1 MGVQGLLKF
10 VKSVTSDA
18 HIGDYRGRT
27 VAVDA
32 SSWLHRGARACAGE
46 LVRGEPT
53 AAYLTFTLRM
63 LGLFAEHGVRP
74 LLVFD
79 GGELPMKAR
88 QNRGRRESRGE
99 HREAAAQLRAQ
110 GREREAWAQE
120 QKGVSVSSAMVHA
133 TIAEIRARGVPFVV
147 APYEADA
154 QLAHLVES
162 GHAAAAL
169 TEDSDLLPFGCPRT
183 LYKMEPSGGCELI
196 EYSDLQNAEERGSH
210 LFDGEWRDEWEA
222 WSRDGLFVDMC
233 VLAGTDYLPSIV
245 GVGVKTAHREL
256 RRARSLERAVPRL
269 PNAPRGDDLADYLA
283 QCRQARA
290 ATTAPPPAL
299 GVSLRALLPP

>member
-1 MGVQGLLKF
+1 MGAGAEGRVG
-10 VKSVTSDA
+10 VV
-18 HIGDYRGRT
+18 GD
-27 VAVDA
+27 
-32 SSWLHRGARACAGE
+32 
-46 LVRGEPT
+46 
-53 AAYLTFTLRM
+53 
-63 LGLFAEHGVRP
+63 
-74 LLVFD
+74 
-79 GGELPMKAR
+79 
-88 QNRGRRESRGE
+88 
-99 HREAAAQLRAQ
+99 
-110 GREREAWAQE
+110 
-120 QKGVSVSSAMVHA
+120 VHA

-256 RRARSLERAVPRL
+256 RRAKSLERAVPRL
-269 PNAPRGDDLADYLA
+269 PNAPRGDDLNDYLA
-283 QCRQARA
+283 HARQARHA
-290 ATTAPPPAL
+290 FLHHWVWSPDASALVRLRPPPPGSAPSTTSARRSTARRR
-299 GVSLRALLPP
+299 GGSARKRRSTHARSN